1 MAGRDILASVKAVAD
16 LEEKQAQLK
25 AKYES
30 EQRRIKEENKTLVA
44 MLDKARTHIVMSTA
58 PNIIKALGYSHLL
71 NITLNDVHNN
81 ECLLK
86 QLSGKKNFDIVF
98 SDFERVITAAAELLY
113 NREDLR
119 NEICEYIEKSTGL
132 KSTSLNKGSEND

>member
-30 EQRRIKEENKTLVA
+30 EQRRIKEENKALVA

-71 NITLNDVHNN
+71 NITLYDVHNN

>member
-30 EQRRIKEENKTLVA
+30 EQRRIKEENKALVA